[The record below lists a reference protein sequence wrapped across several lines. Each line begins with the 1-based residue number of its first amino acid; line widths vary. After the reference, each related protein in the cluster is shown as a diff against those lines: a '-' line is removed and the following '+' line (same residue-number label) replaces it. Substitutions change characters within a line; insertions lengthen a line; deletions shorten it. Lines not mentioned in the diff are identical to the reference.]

1 MKYIR
6 PFSLHESDDLDSLIR
21 DLRGI
26 GMQDFVWDVN
36 YKNGYKLDEEAEKDY
51 VASWRSNSGAKVVEI
66 TGRMD
71 YGVLAV
77 HRNFLA
83 QLNIL
88 LSNEKEYSGR
98 LSTGT
103 DEVQNYA
110 NLRISLLAGGYGPL
124 EEKEFSIEEG
134 YKIWNGEKLIMKEI
148 LELIDKYPIK

>member
-66 TGRMD
+66 SGRMD
-71 YGVLAV
+71 YGVLSV

-148 LELIDKYPIK
+148 LALIDKYPIK

>member
-1 MKYIR
+1 MKHIR
-6 PFSLHESDDLDSLIR
+6 PFSLYESDDLDSLIR

-26 GMQDFVWDVN
+26 GMQDFIWDVS

-77 HRNFLA
+77 HRSFFA

-103 DEVQNYA
+103 NEVHNYA
-110 NLRISLLAGGYGPL
+110 NLRISLPAGYGPL

-148 LELIDKYPIK
+148 LPLIDKYPIK

>member
-1 MKYIR
+1 VKHIR
-6 PFSLHESDDLDSLIR
+6 PFSLYESDDLDSLIR
-21 DLRGI
+21 DLRGV
-26 GMQDFVWDVN
+26 GMQDFIWDVR

-66 TGRMD
+66 SGRMD
-71 YGVLAV
+71 YGVLSV

-148 LELIDKYPIK
+148 LALIDKYPIK